1 MNSGNEDEMMNRSG
15 EWERYQQIAA
25 RVAPGSHLLDA
36 QLLEGGISAGMLLL
50 KVETQA
56 GVVRQFVMRIPGE
69 TALRQNP
76 NAAQHEYQLLERLSS
91 QGLPV
96 PRPLV
101 LDDSH
106 HILPNTYFIL
116 DYIAAQLDFAPSD
129 LPRSVQQMAAAL
141 VKIHSIQP
149 HGLQLDFLP
158 ALEGRL
164 SAEIGIRPE
173 TVNYALQEDRVR
185 TALESAWPNL
195 RRNPAALL
203 HGDYWPGNILWR
215 AGKLVGVIDWEDAC
229 LGDPLADLSIARL
242 DLLWIHGLEAMT
254 EFTRYYQTNID
265 LDFSELPFWDLYAT
279 LRFIRLAGHQLD
291 QWAAFFH
298 SYGRRDIQAHTL
310 RDYFQFFVGQ
320 AFDRM
325 EI

>member
-1 MNSGNEDEMMNRSG
+1 
-15 EWERYQQIAA
+15 
-25 RVAPGSHLLDA
+25 
-36 QLLEGGISAGMLLL
+36 MLLL
-50 KVETQA
+50 KVETRA
-56 GVVRQFVMRIPGE
+56 GWCAQFVMRVPGE

-76 NAAQHEYQLLERLSS
+76 DAAQHEYQLLERLSS

-96 PRPLV
+96 PQPLA
-101 LDDSH
+101 LDDSK
-106 HILPNTYFIL
+106 HILPHTYFIL
-116 DYIAAQLDFAPSD
+116 DYIPGQLDFAPSD

-164 SAEIGIRPE
+164 SAEIGIRPAKI
-173 TVNYALQEDRVR
+173 NRSLQEDRVR
-185 TALESAWPNL
+185 AALETAWPNL

-229 LGDPLADLSIARL
+229 LGDPLADLAIARL

-254 EFTRYYQTNID
+254 EFTRYYQSNTD
-265 LDFSELPFWDLYAT
+265 LDFSELPFWDLYAA

-298 SYGRRDIQAHTL
+298 SYGRRDIQAHTI
-310 RDYFQFFVGQ
+310 RDYFKFFVGTGL
-320 AFDRM
+320 RSHG
-325 EI
+325 I

>member
-1 MNSGNEDEMMNRSG
+1 MNRSV

-25 RVAPGSHLLDA
+25 YVSPGSRLLDA
-36 QLLEGGISAGMLLL
+36 QPLEGGISAGMFLL
-50 KVETQA
+50 KVETREGGA
-56 GVVRQFVMRIPGE
+56 RQFVMRVPGE
-69 TALRQNP
+69 PAIRQNP
-76 NAAQHEYQLLERLSS
+76 DAAQHEYRLLEMLSS

-96 PRPLV
+96 PQPLL
-101 LDDSH
+101 LDDSE
-106 HILPNTYFIL
+106 HILPYTYFIL
-116 DYIAAQLDFAPSD
+116 DYIPGQFDFAPSD

-173 TVNYALQEDRVR
+173 TVNYTLQEERVR
-185 TALESAWPNL
+185 AALETAWPNL
-195 RRNPAALL
+195 TRNPAALL

-215 AGKLVGVIDWEDAC
+215 SGKLVGVVDWEDAC
-229 LGDPLADLSIARL
+229 LGDPLADLAITRL

-265 LDFSELPFWDLYAT
+265 LDFSELPFWDLYAA
-279 LRFIRLAGHQLD
+279 LRFIRLAGHQLE

-310 RDYFQFFVGQ
+310 RDYFQFFTGQ

-325 EI
+325 GI

>member
-1 MNSGNEDEMMNRSG
+1 MMNRSG
-15 EWERYQQIAA
+15 EWERYQLI
-25 RVAPGSHLLDA
+25 VDTVVPGSR
-36 QLLEGGISAGMLLL
+36 LLEARSLAGGISAGMVLL
-50 KVETQA
+50 KVENSDEL
-56 GVVRQFVMRIPGE
+56 VRQFVMRVPGE

-76 NAAQHEYQLLERLSS
+76 DGAQHEYRLLEMLSS

-96 PRPLV
+96 PQPLA
-101 LDDSH
+101 LDDSK
-106 HILPNTYFIL
+106 HILPYTYFIL
-116 DYIAAQLDFAPSD
+116 EYIPGQLDFAPSD

-164 SAEIGIRPE
+164 SAEIGIRPAKI
-173 TVNYALQEDRVR
+173 NHSLQEDRVR

-215 AGKLVGVIDWEDAC
+215 ADKLVGVIDWEDAC
-229 LGDPLADLSIARL
+229 LGDPLADLAIARL
-242 DLLWIHGLEAMT
+242 DLLWIYGLEAMT
-254 EFTRYYQTNID
+254 EFTRDYQSNTNID
-265 LDFSELPFWDLYAT
+265 FSQLPFWDLYAA

-298 SYGRRDIQAHTL
+298 SYGRRDIQAKTL

-325 EI
+325 GI